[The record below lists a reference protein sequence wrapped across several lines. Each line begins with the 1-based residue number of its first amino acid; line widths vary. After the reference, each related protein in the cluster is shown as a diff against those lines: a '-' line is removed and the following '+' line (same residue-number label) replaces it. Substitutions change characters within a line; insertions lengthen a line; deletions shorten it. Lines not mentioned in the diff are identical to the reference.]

1 MKKIILPLTILVSLA
16 SCQTQEDKV
25 VEYAKSQMKDPK
37 SFKLV
42 KVEENKDTVRLSLVY
57 LNAVLS
63 LKEESVDY
71 NKQALESYENAMMFS
86 TPYYVMKYKNEGDE
100 YTKTSTELWN
110 RADSLYSVADKLE
123 GTPKDT
129 IVCIDWYVSG
139 YANNSFGQRVL
150 GKYTIHTYPNGKM
163 DMGETK

>member
-1 MKKIILPLTILVSLA
+1 
-16 SCQTQEDKV
+16 
-25 VEYAKSQMKDPK
+25 MKDPK

-63 LKEESVDY
+63 LKEEAVDN

-139 YANNSFGQRVL
+139 YANNSFGQRIL
-150 GKYTIHTYPNGKM
+150 GKLKIHTYPNGKM
-163 DMGETK
+163 DMEETK